1 MAHAAEPRGTAVFDA
16 LYAQPEALR
25 ALLRWA
31 AALHRAAPRQCEPF
45 WADEAGVSF
54 AHLTGC
60 RLAAQPQLYEE
71 YMRFLAAVGRGSHP
85 AAESCHLLLERV
97 AASVKSISPA
107 YMLAHELPLIV
118 PFVRQRLEQLEYLT
132 NRGLSVQGHDAER
145 ELVDVCFPKWSAV
158 LALLTLT
165 PTPTLTLTL
174 TLTP

>member
-1 MAHAAEPRGTAVFDA
+1 MYHQLLLLLLGQLTPAGKSASALHGPGAHAAEPRGTAVFDA

-132 NRGLSVQGHDAER
+132 NRGLSVQG
-145 ELVDVCFPKWSAV
+145 
-158 LALLTLT
+158 
-165 PTPTLTLTL
+165 
-174 TLTP
+174 

>member
-1 MAHAAEPRGTAVFDA
+1 M
-16 LYAQPEALR
+16 
-25 ALLRWA
+25 
-31 AALHRAAPRQCEPF
+31 
-45 WADEAGVSF
+45 SF

-97 AASVKSISPA
+97 AASVKSKPKPKPKPNPKPKPKPNPNPNQVKSISPA

-158 LALLTLT
+158 LALRTLTLT
-165 PTPTLTLTL
+165 LARAANPNPNLTLTL
-174 TLTP
+174 TLNLALTLTLAPS